1 MSFPIPPASRQ
12 IAIQRLELL
21 LRLLAQMER
30 VMAINGLEV
39 LSANVVEIARNNL
52 VIGHA

>member
-1 MSFPIPPASRQ
+1 MSFPPYRQRRIKSSSNAS
-12 IAIQRLELL
+12 L
-21 LRLLAQMER
+21 LRLLAQMEH

-39 LSANVVEIARNNL
+39 LSANVVETARTNL